1 MSLPP
6 CDPLSMR
13 DSLLHEY
20 PFGFEQ
26 WERDQADDRRGGHEQ
41 RIADLPAEQDH
52 EAPERDERGEPVAD
66 RDLPEQ
72 DAGPEDRA
80 DRGGV
85 GALDEPLHMG
95 VRPISHE
102 DRRHDQDQQKGWQE
116 NADRRHEGAPE
127 ALEEGPV
134 ETSSDEVADEG
145 RGDHDGSGTDHAH
158 RDGDEEFPLAEPAR
172 LLHEALLK
180 ERHDDEPAAEGEGAG
195 LQEEGK

>member
-1 MSLPP
+1 MTEQARVMRHVSASVLPARR
-6 CDPLSMR
+6 SMR

-52 EAPERDERGEPVAD
+52 EAPECDERGEPVAD

-85 GALDEPLHMG
+85 GALDESLHKG
-95 VRPISHE
+95 VRPRWHE

-127 ALEEGPV
+127 AFEEG
-134 ETSSDEVADEG
+134 
-145 RGDHDGSGTDHAH
+145 
-158 RDGDEEFPLAEPAR
+158 
-172 LLHEALLK
+172 
-180 ERHDDEPAAEGEGAG
+180 
-195 LQEEGK
+195 